1 MFNLELWPL
10 VGFLLAALAVM
21 WNDSVQT
28 LGTYMNS
35 NRNVI
40 KWWQLWIGASAVLVV
55 TITYGWVVNA
65 GDISYGRLEKIPPVT
80 VEWYHAL
87 APIALLILTRFG
99 IPVSTSF
106 LVLSVFSTSVVLEQ
120 MFMKSFV
127 GLSLAAVVAFG
138 LWWGLSNLVKH
149 FFPKKLQLNEHADF
163 YARIAQG
170 LSTALLWT
178 MWLTHDMSNIAV
190 FLQRPVPGDTLVFVN
205 VVLICALGFIF
216 WRNGGA
222 IQKIVKTKTNTKF
235 VIAATIVDLVYA
247 GILYY
252 FKILNSIPMST
263 TWVFVGVLLGRQV
276 AIRMVLGKR
285 SSHKLLPMIIS
296 DLSKLM
302 FGAFVS
308 VALAFAV
315 QGRLGEVLRS
325 IANLGVLVNI
335 ISAIVIILIIRYIW
349 INIMAHD
356 QATRQTESIGTPN
369 QMP

>member
-1 MFNLELWPL
+1 MFSLEFWPFI
-10 VGFLLAALAVM
+10 GFLLAALAVM

-35 NRNVI
+35 NRGVI
-40 KWWQLWIGASAVLVV
+40 KWWQLWLGASAVLAI
-55 TITYGWVVNA
+55 TIVYGWSING

-106 LVLSVFSTSVVLEQ
+106 LVLSVFSTTVVLEK

-127 GLSLAAVVAFG
+127 GLTLAAAVAFG
-138 LWWGLSNLVKH
+138 LWIILSCAVKQ
-149 FFPKKLQLNEHADF
+149 FLPKKLEFSSRFDRN
-163 YARIAQG
+163 ARIAQA
-170 LSTALLWT
+170 LSTALLWA

-190 FLQRPVPGDTLVFVN
+190 FLPRSVPIEILILVL
-205 VVLICALGFIF
+205 VVLIGALGYIF
-216 WRNGGA
+216 WQNGGT
-222 IQKIVKTKTNTKF
+222 IQRIVKTKTNTQF

-263 TWVFVGVLLGRQV
+263 TWVFVGILLGREV
-276 AIRMVLGKR
+276 AIRMVLRNEK
-285 SSHKLLPMIIS
+285 SHKLLPMIVS

-315 QGRLGEVLRS
+315 QGRLDDAVAS
-325 IANLGVLVNI
+325 
-335 ISAIVIILIIRYIW
+335 
-349 INIMAHD
+349 IMALGRLLQFGIITTIVVTIWLVWKNIKAHH
-356 QATRQTESIGTPN
+356 AAPITSAETTV